1 MNIIPQRLV
10 LLREKKGYSQ
20 RDLAGILE
28 IAPGTLAMWEK
39 GRRNPKHDAIENMA
53 RALSCDVDY
62 LVGNTNTPITIKPME
77 DIFAG
82 LTPQERE
89 LIELLR
95 ALPPEEYERK
105 MEKIMFRIEEEEK
118 KETPQQ

>member
-1 MNIIPQRLV
+1 MNFKPQRLAQ
-10 LLREKKGYSQ
+10 LRERKGFSQ
-20 RDLAGILE
+20 RDLAEAIGV
-28 IAPGTLAMWEK
+28 APGTLAMWETGK
-39 GRRNPKHDAIENMA
+39 RNPKHEAVENMA
-53 RALSCDVDY
+53 RALGCDVDY
-62 LVGNTNTPITIKPME
+62 LVGNTRKPITMKPIE

-95 ALPPEEYERK
+95 ALPPEEYARK
-105 MEKIMFRIEEEEK
+105 MEKIMFRIEEEEQ